1 MSHIT
6 TVQNWLAQNN
16 YDIAY
21 VSDWKNVEYFSGF
34 SSDPIERVLALFI
47 FPDKDPFIF
56 APALEVGSVKKAGW
70 KYPVYGYLD
79 HEDPFALIKG
89 HIEDLGK
96 NPKKWA
102 IEKSNLTVARYE
114 AIKTQ
119 FNEAEFV
126 GDLSPLIEREK
137 LIKTPDE
144 IKKLHVAGDWA
155 DKAFEAGFAALSTK
169 RTEQQVVAEIEYAMM
184 KAGIMHMSF
193 DTIVQS
199 GANAADPHGAPL
211 KDLIKPNELCLFDLG
226 VVSEDYMSDAS
237 RTVAFGKIDDRSK
250 EIYDVCLEAQLAAQD
265 AAKPGI
271 TAAELDKVA
280 RDVIDKAGYGQYFIH
295 RLGHGIGQSDHEFPS
310 IMEGNDLVLEP
321 GMCFS
326 IEPGI
331 YVPGFSGVR
340 IEDCVHITDTGCDP
354 FTHTS
359 KELRVIELD

>member
-6 TVQNWLAQNN
+6 TVQNWLADNGL
-16 YDIAY
+16 DIAY
-21 VSDWKNVEYFSGF
+21 VSDWKNVEYFTGF

-47 FPDKDPFIF
+47 FPNKDPFIF

-89 HIEDLGK
+89 HIDDLGL
-96 NPKKWA
+96 NPTKWA
-102 IEKSNLTVARYE
+102 VEKNNLTVGRYE
-114 AIKTQ
+114 AVKANFPQ
-119 FNEAEFV
+119 AEFS
-126 GDLSPLIEREK
+126 GDLSPLIQHEK
-137 LIKTPDE
+137 LFKTKDE
-144 IKKLHVAGDWA
+144 IAKLHIAGDWA

-169 RTEQQVVAEIEYAMM
+169 RTEQQVVAEIEYNMM
-184 KAGIMHMSF
+184 KSGIMHMSF

-211 KDLIKPNELCLFDLG
+211 KELIKPNELCLFDLG
-226 VVSEDYMSDAS
+226 VVCDGYVSDAS
-237 RTVAFGKIDDRSK
+237 RTVAFGDIDAKSK
-250 EIYDVCLEAQLAAQD
+250 EIYNVCLEAQLAAQD

-271 TAAELDKVA
+271 TAAQLDKVA
-280 RDVIDKAGYGQYFIH
+280 RDIITKAGYGEYFIH

-331 YVPGFSGVR
+331 YVPGLTGVR
-340 IEDCVHITDTGCDP
+340 IEDCVAITENGCDP
-354 FTHTS
+354 FTHSS
-359 KELRVIELD
+359 KALRTIPLD